1 MSDAKL
7 LKYSISPSGKKIAT
21 FEIYLPKVL
30 LAEYNTHSLIA
41 RNFSSSRA
49 IPVGRNTEIESFY
62 PRYWGKNQAGMVAKD
77 EEIDDILSADEAWD
91 IAISSSKYYSKKLS
105 DLGLHKQWAN
115 RLNDWHTMAKG
126 VTTATEWKNFLW
138 LRNAEDAQPEIKELA
153 EKIEHLLESEI
164 PMKLSPGEW
173 HLPYIE
179 TSNLGFG
186 IIYFDPVSE
195 EYVDIETAKMLSTAR
210 CAAVSYR
217 TEDIGIEKAQDIYTK
232 LFSGNRV
239 HCFDP
244 ATEVLTSEGFK
255 LFSAVTKDDFLAS
268 VDYKDGKFIGF
279 EKPTS
284 LVRAEYRGKMYKFS
298 KKEYDACITPNHKIY
313 GKLVSREED
322 RSSFSFTEA
331 SLFEADSVIYD
342 RMPKTPKTSGER
354 AHIVPL
360 TTNGTKKVGTQGD
373 FVLGQLHGFFVGDGS
388 TKNTGNKIKFHF
400 RKERK
405 LLYITNVLDKLG
417 LEYSTVKKTNF
428 TKGLPFDYH
437 IVIHNKNL
445 GKQFSKVFYNTDGD
459 KVLAKD
465 VFVQSQEYLNG
476 LFDGLKNSDGS
487 VKRDTIVYST
497 SSMELATQF
506 EMLCAIGGFGSCY
519 VYTNQ
524 KATGNINYRLMV
536 RTRKYTVVNNSNKE
550 SKIADYEGMVY
561 CASVSGSVLIV
572 RRNGK
577 VYLSGNSSPAMHQAT
592 PMLEW
597 NTLEQSVYYMQATEG
612 VTHVDKKG
620 RCWSG
625 NLQGWIQQRQ
635 LLPNHYAEG

>member
-62 PRYWGKNQAGMVAKD
+62 PSYWGKNQSGMVAKD
-77 EEIDDILSADEAWD
+77 EEIDDILSADKAWD

-153 EKIEHLLESEI
+153 EKIEHLLESET

-186 IIYFDPVSE
+186 IVYFDPVSE
-195 EYVDIETAKMLSTAR
+195 EYVDIETAKMISMAR

-232 LFSGNRV
+232 LFSGN
-239 HCFDP
+239 
-244 ATEVLTSEGFK
+244 
-255 LFSAVTKDDFLAS
+255 
-268 VDYKDGKFIGF
+268 
-279 EKPTS
+279 KP
-284 LVRAEYRGKMYKFS
+284 
-298 KKEYDACITPNHKIY
+298 H
-313 GKLVSREED
+313 
-322 RSSFSFTEA
+322 
-331 SLFEADSVIYD
+331 
-342 RMPKTPKTSGER
+342 
-354 AHIVPL
+354 
-360 TTNGTKKVGTQGD
+360 
-373 FVLGQLHGFFVGDGS
+373 
-388 TKNTGNKIKFHF
+388 
-400 RKERK
+400 
-405 LLYITNVLDKLG
+405 
-417 LEYSTVKKTNF
+417 
-428 TKGLPFDYH
+428 
-437 IVIHNKNL
+437 
-445 GKQFSKVFYNTDGD
+445 
-459 KVLAKD
+459 
-465 VFVQSQEYLNG
+465 
-476 LFDGLKNSDGS
+476 
-487 VKRDTIVYST
+487 
-497 SSMELATQF
+497 
-506 EMLCAIGGFGSCY
+506 
-519 VYTNQ
+519 
-524 KATGNINYRLMV
+524 
-536 RTRKYTVVNNSNKE
+536 
-550 SKIADYEGMVY
+550 
-561 CASVSGSVLIV
+561 
-572 RRNGK
+572 
-577 VYLSGNSSPAMHQAT
+577 SSPAMHQAT

-635 LLPNHYAEG
+635 LLPNHFVEG